1 MIHQL
6 VEVNQGQIQS
16 VIGDEFP
23 KEKPD
28 SALGDK
34 QDPLPFQ
41 QAVANLLPSELSI
54 TSDTKKVFFAHN
66 SLLI

>member
-28 SALGDK
+28 SASGDK
-34 QDPLPFQ
+34 RDPLPFQ
-41 QAVANLLPSELSI
+41 QAVANLLPSELPI
-54 TSDTKKVFFAHN
+54 TSDTEKVFFAF
-66 SLLI
+66 